1 MTTPNRN
8 NPIAG
13 VTNPIAGVDVN
24 QKSVLSNGLRVVT
37 EEVPHFH
44 SAAVGIWLNVGS
56 RDETGAENGL
66 THFLE
71 HMAFKGTP
79 RRTVL
84 DIAREID
91 QLGGMCNAFTSK
103 EQTCFHGRVLAEH
116 LPRLVDLLGDLVLR
130 SQLAAE
136 DLERERQVIL
146 EEIYAQDD
154 NPEEL
159 VQVHFARNFWGDN
172 AFGWP
177 ILGKAE
183 HIARVSREDL
193 LAYRRVTYRP
203 SDIIV
208 AAAGRIRH
216 QEVVDLVA
224 ASFEG
229 FANGSPG
236 RERRAVTTH
245 PGVYALSRN
254 LEQVN
259 LVLGG
264 PGVAAADP
272 RRYAATMLQLVLGG
286 NMSSRLFQ
294 VIREQLG
301 LAYSIHSYAQFFS
314 DAGVVGIS
322 AGVSPQ
328 NLPAI
333 MAAIR
338 RELKLLQ
345 EERVSEAE
353 LTAAKENLRGSIILS
368 SEDCDHLMGRLAKNE
383 LNFGR
388 YIPQEEIIAG
398 MLKVTADEVLEAAR
412 ELLRPEAWGVALLGP
427 VDKPENYGL
436 A

>member
-1 MTTPNRN
+1 MTTLNRRNPN
-8 NPIAG
+8 
-13 VTNPIAGVDVN
+13 AGVDVN

-37 EEVPHFH
+37 EAVPHFH

-116 LPRLVDLLGDLVLR
+116 LPRLVDLLGDLVLK
-130 SQLAAE
+130 SQLAAG

-159 VQVHFARNFWGDN
+159 VQVHFARSFWGDN

-177 ILGKAE
+177 ILGAAD

-193 LAYRRVTYRP
+193 LAYRGTAYRP
-203 SDIIV
+203 GDIIV
-208 AAAGRIRH
+208 AAAGRVRH

-224 ASFEG
+224 ASFASV
-229 FANGSPG
+229 ANGAPA
-236 RERRAVTTH
+236 RERQPVITH
-245 PGVYALSRN
+245 PGVYALSRD
-254 LEQVN
+254 LEQVS

-264 PGVAAADP
+264 PGLAAGDP

-301 LAYSIHSYAQFFS
+301 LAYAIQSYIQFFS
-314 DAGVVGIS
+314 DAGLVGIS

-328 NLPAI
+328 NLEAI

-338 RELKLLQ
+338 REIKQLK

-353 LTAAKENLRGSIILS
+353 LTAAKENLRGSIMMS
-368 SEDCDHLMGRLAKNE
+368 SEDCEHLMGRLAKNE

-388 YIPQEEIIAG
+388 YIPQEDIIAG
-398 MLKVTADEVLEAAR
+398 MMKVTADEVLEAAR
-412 ELLRPEAWGVALLGP
+412 DLLRPEAWGVALLGP
-427 VDKPENYGL
+427 VDEAGDYGL
-436 A
+436 

>member
-1 MTTPNRN
+1 
-8 NPIAG
+8 
-13 VTNPIAGVDVN
+13 
-24 QKSVLSNGLRVVT
+24 
-37 EEVPHFH
+37 
-44 SAAVGIWLNVGS
+44 VGIWLNVGS

-130 SQLAAE
+130 SELAAS

-154 NPEEL
+154 SPEEL

-177 ILGKAE
+177 ILGDEE

-193 LAYRRVTYRP
+193 LAYRRIAYRP
-203 SDIIV
+203 ADMIV

-229 FANGSPG
+229 FVNGAPG
-236 RERRAVTTH
+236 RERHPVTTH
-245 PGVYALSRN
+245 PGIYTLSRD

-259 LVLGG
+259 LILGG
-264 PGVAAADP
+264 PGIAAGDP

-301 LAYSIHSYAQFFS
+301 LAYSIQSYVQFFS
-314 DAGVVGIS
+314 DAGLVGIS

-328 NLPAI
+328 NLSAI

-338 RELKLLQ
+338 RELKALQ
-345 EERVSEAE
+345 EEKVSEVE
-353 LTAAKENLRGSIILS
+353 LTAAKENLRGSVILS
-368 SEDCDHLMGRLAKNE
+368 SEDVDHLMGRLAKNE

-388 YIPQEEIIAG
+388 YIPQEDIIGG
-398 MLKVTADEVLEAAR
+398 MLKVTADEVLEVAR

-427 VDKPENYGL
+427 VDGPGNYSL

>member
-1 MTTPNRN
+1 
-8 NPIAG
+8 
-13 VTNPIAGVDVN
+13 VN

-79 RRTVL
+79 RRSVL

-91 QLGGMCNAFTSK
+91 QLGGLCNAFTSK

-130 SQLAAE
+130 SHLATE

-159 VQVHFARNFWGDN
+159 IQVTFARKFWGDN

-177 ILGKAE
+177 ILGEAE
-183 HIARVSREDL
+183 HIARVRREDL
-193 LAYRRVTYRP
+193 EAYRRIAYRP
-203 SDIIV
+203 ADTVV
-208 AAAGRIRH
+208 AAAGRVNH

-224 ASFEG
+224 AAFEG
-229 FANGSPG
+229 FANGAPG
-236 RERRAVTTH
+236 RARLDVTTY
-245 PGVYALSRN
+245 PGVYTLSRD

-259 LVLGG
+259 LCLGG
-264 PGVAAADP
+264 PGIAAGDP

-301 LAYSIHSYAQFFS
+301 LAYSIQSYVQFFS
-314 DAGVVGIS
+314 DTGLVGIS

-338 RELKLLQ
+338 RELKQLQ
-345 EERVSEAE
+345 EEKVSEAE
-353 LTAAKENLRGSIILS
+353 LTAAKDHLRGSIILS
-368 SEDCDHLMGRLAKNE
+368 SEDCDHLMARLAKNE
-383 LNFGR
+383 INFGR
-388 YIPQEEIIAG
+388 YIPQGDIITG
-398 MLKVTADEVLEAAR
+398 MLKVTADEVREVAR

-427 VDKPENYGL
+427 VDEGGDYRLG
-436 A
+436 